1 MEALTYGCNWGLP
14 RSHLRLCFIAQES
27 SVEALLG
34 EKVDFQVTATII
46 CGSGLA
52 PCQPSF
58 QHGGSDHT
66 TYLIKSE
73 FSVFVRSSPK
83 GALVTRRFPVQT
95 V

>member
-1 MEALTYGCNWGLP
+1 MGALTYGCNRGLP
-14 RSHLRLCFIAQES
+14 RSYLHLRFNAKET
-27 SVEALLG
+27 SVEALPG
-34 EKVDFQVTATII
+34 EKVDFQGIATII

-58 QHGGSDHT
+58 QHCGSDHT

-83 GALVTRRFPVQT
+83 GALVTRRYPVQT